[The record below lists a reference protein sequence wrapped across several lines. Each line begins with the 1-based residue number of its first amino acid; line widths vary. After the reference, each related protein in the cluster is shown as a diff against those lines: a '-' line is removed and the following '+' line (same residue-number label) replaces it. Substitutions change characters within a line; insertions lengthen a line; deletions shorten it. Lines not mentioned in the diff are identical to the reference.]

1 MIMCFLMGLWQ
12 ETDRKVA
19 SSYIYIYI
27 YIILKITFFLDM
39 TPYGQI

>member
-27 YIILKITFFLDM
+27 ILKITFFLDM